1 MLKGILFDLDGTLLD
16 IRIDAFLERYFA
28 ALELAVR
35 DSFGDGTDSASIMQ
49 AVMSGT
55 SAMMRPHPG
64 ATNRDAF
71 YKEFER
77 ATGLDLVTHWP
88 VFEKFYAEVFPTL
101 RGSLGPRTG
110 ALEALNAA
118 RLCGLKVA
126 LATNP
131 IFPRSAIEHRLAWAG
146 FTPDSVDVIT
156 DYETMQSCK
165 PSAAYYRQTAE
176 MLGLDPQD
184 CLMVGDD
191 RILDLAAADVGMR
204 TFYVGEEIG
213 VSADYLGELQDLAS
227 LLTRTC
233 LEAD

>member
-28 ALELAVR
+28 ALETAVTGAFGEGI
-35 DSFGDGTDSASIMQ
+35 DSGSIMK

-55 SAMMRPHPG
+55 SAMMKPHLG
-64 ATNRDAF
+64 ITNRDAF
-71 YKEFER
+71 YQEFQR
-77 ATGLDLVTHWP
+77 ATGLDLMTQWP
-88 VFEKFYAEVFPTL
+88 VFETFYEEVFPTL
-101 RGSLGPRTG
+101 RGDLGPKAG
-110 ALEALNAA
+110 AQDALKAA

-131 IFPRSAIEHRLAWAG
+131 IFPRSAIEHRLSWAG
-146 FTPDSVDVIT
+146 FAPDSVDVIT
-156 DYETMQSCK
+156 DYETMHACK
-165 PSAAYYRQTAE
+165 PAAAYFRQTAA
-176 MLGLDPQD
+176 MLELEPYD

-204 TFYVGEEIG
+204 TFYVGDEIG
-213 VSADYLGELQDLAS
+213 VSADYRGELADLAS

-233 LEAD
+233 LESD